1 MYAHPGMKNEYF
13 NTIGNTYAS
22 CSICAIDISVTHGGR
37 NDITKHVGVK
47 QMARASSS
55 SRSVSTFFQ
64 PTISQG
70 VIEAETRWALF
81 IAKHN
86 LAFLNSDHATKLFS
100 RIFKDSEIAKKFSCA
115 RTKCAA
121 IATEALAPYF

>member
-13 NTIGNTYAS
+13 NTIGNTYVR

-47 QMARASSS
+47 HHIEMARASSS

-70 VIEAETRWALF
+70 VIEAE
-81 IAKHN
+81 IAG
-86 LAFLNSDHATKLFS
+86 
-100 RIFKDSEIAKKFSCA
+100 
-115 RTKCAA
+115 
-121 IATEALAPYF
+121 PYLLQSFFE